1 MAKAGVVA
9 VGAEAV
15 VAFLLLRTWGFLQAP
30 VVVTLW
36 AGGFFLRAGAA
47 PGVVVRRGWGFPKVP
62 LGDAAGRRPGWTW
75 LLGRGFAMAS
85 AQAVDF
91 PGLVLESW
99 GFPGP
104 GFARLGA
111 VGPRLAAGLLPWL
124 PVAAVPGIPPA
135 AAACLPVF
143 GALLPIVP
151 RYLESSLN
159 VDFLPRLLLLGT
171 ISSR

>member
-9 VGAEAV
+9 FGAEAV
-15 VAFLLLRTWGFLQAP
+15 VAFLLLRTWGFLQAL
-30 VVVTLW
+30 VVVTLRV
-36 AGGFFLRAGAA
+36 GGFFLRAGAA

-75 LLGRGFAMAS
+75 WLRPGFAMAS

-104 GFARLGA
+104 GFARLVA
-111 VGPRLAAGLLPWL
+111 VGPRLAAELPLWL

-135 AAACLPVF
+135 AAACLLVF

-159 VDFLPRLLLLGT
+159 VDFLLHLLLIET
-171 ISSR
+171 ISRR

>member
-1 MAKAGVVA
+1 MAKAVVVA

-15 VAFLLLRTWGFLQAP
+15 VAFLLLRTWGFLQAL
-30 VVVTLW
+30 VVVTLR
-36 AGGFFLRAGAA
+36 AGGFFLRAGGA

-75 LLGRGFAMAS
+75 LLGPGFAMAS

-91 PGLVLESW
+91 AGLVWESW

-104 GFARLGA
+104 GFAWLGA
-111 VGPRLAAGLLPWL
+111 VGPRLAAELPLWL

-135 AAACLPVF
+135 AAAFLLVF
-143 GALLPIVP
+143 GALLPIAP

-159 VDFLPRLLLLGT
+159 VDFLLHLLLLEM

>member
-1 MAKAGVVA
+1 
-9 VGAEAV
+9 V
-15 VAFLLLRTWGFLQAP
+15 VAFLLLRTWGFLQAL
-30 VVVTLW
+30 VVVTLRV
-36 AGGFFLRAGAA
+36 GGFFLRAGAA
-47 PGVVVRRGWGFPKVP
+47 PGVVVCWGWGFPKVL

-75 LLGRGFAMAS
+75 SLGPGFAMAS

-104 GFARLGA
+104 GFVRLGA
-111 VGPRLAAGLLPWL
+111 VGPRLAAELPLWL
-124 PVAAVPGIPPA
+124 SVAAVPGIPPA
-135 AAACLPVF
+135 AAACLLVF

-159 VDFLPRLLLLGT
+159 VDFLLHLLLLET
-171 ISSR
+171 ISRR